1 MKVQALMNKH
11 FYDGIFLEN
20 YKVRLEREVTKLLA
34 TLDEEGNPPI
44 VEDRKKMIDA
54 LFDAY
59 IEQTGDIPDGV
70 QVQRLGNWLLLE
82 EMKNN
87 HPDKVTRQEYPFM
100 TKRQLRT
107 RYKRERADE
116 QIPETHTQ
124 QKYLGGRKQSNYM
137 KAE

>member
-1 MKVQALMNKH
+1 MKIQALMNKH
-11 FYDGIFLEN
+11 FYDGIFIGN

-34 TLDEEGNPPI
+34 TLDDEGNPPTI
-44 VEDRKKMIDA
+44 EDRKKLIDA

-59 IEQTGDIPDGV
+59 IDQTGEVPDGV

-107 RYKRERADE
+107 RYRRERADE
-116 QIPETHTQ
+116 QIPETHTK
-124 QKYLGGRKQSNYM
+124 QKYLGGRKQSNYI